1 MKRKEI
7 YGHPDA
13 AVGTIKMDPR
23 VLPVRYRPSS
33 VSARPHRRSSYRSAS
48 SSGSSVSTSSKSIDS
63 QNIAPAIALFG
74 AEGKTGHHFLRLALD
89 AGYNVNAYLSPKV
102 SLRSLEEFAHQP
114 SLSVTTGKLEDI
126 EQLQQA
132 ISGAQYVVCM
142 LNDTLPGKKEYPA
155 GCLVSFVNRLY
166 PILQR
171 ESSVQLLIFQS
182 TSLATSVSGPTPLL
196 SKVVKRAA
204 RRRCA
209 FTKDQDAV
217 VRYIAAQHGLRQPK
231 QSNPIIGPEKR
242 SSVGQRSIKADDQS
256 SVTRTDCCD
265 DALPPHFSFIVTRPT
280 ILLKDGPP
288 SKTLSA
294 SKSQP
299 GLFPVAHVD
308 LAEFTLTALQN
319 EKLYNTSPYVV
330 ADIF

>member
-1 MKRKEI
+1 
-7 YGHPDA
+7 
-13 AVGTIKMDPR
+13 MDPR

-114 SLSVTTGKLEDI
+114 SLSVTT
-126 EQLQQA
+126 
-132 ISGAQYVVCM
+132 
-142 LNDTLPGKKEYPA
+142 EYPA